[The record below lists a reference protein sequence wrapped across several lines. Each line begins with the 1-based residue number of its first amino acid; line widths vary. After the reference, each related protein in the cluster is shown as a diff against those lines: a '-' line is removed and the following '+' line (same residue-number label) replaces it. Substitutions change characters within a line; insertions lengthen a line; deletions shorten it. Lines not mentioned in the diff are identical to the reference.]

1 MPNRT
6 SKAFSA
12 WQTCIQRDKEFRQKI
27 GIEQDMEESQRMC
40 KKLGN
45 HLLKLLEDVVDF
57 SIQGFEH

>member
-12 WQTCIQRDKEFRQKI
+12 WQTCIERDKEFRQKI
-27 GIEQDMEESQRMC
+27 GIEQDMKESQRMC

-45 HLLKLLEDVVDF
+45 HLLKY
-57 SIQGFEH
+57 